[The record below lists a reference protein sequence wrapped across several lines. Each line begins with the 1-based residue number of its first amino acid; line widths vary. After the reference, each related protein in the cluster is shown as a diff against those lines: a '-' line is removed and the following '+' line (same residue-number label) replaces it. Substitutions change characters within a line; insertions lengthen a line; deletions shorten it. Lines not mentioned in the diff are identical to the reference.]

1 MTDLKIVTTDNVD
14 FTKHVNAMTAVVG
27 YVAELDKYRGNRNRP
42 NNKLYY
48 PLKLAEE
55 CGEVAEVAV
64 ALEGSR
70 RKLKKLGGV
79 NAAKLSLEEE
89 LGDVFNL
96 VFLIAEQHSL
106 DPNQVIKAATRKLYA
121 KRNVGTTHG

>member
-1 MTDLKIVTTDNVD
+1 MNKNTGIDTD
-14 FTKHVNAMTAVVG
+14 FSKHVNAMTAVVG

-55 CGEVAEVAV
+55 AGEVAEVAV

-70 RKLKKLGGV
+70 RKLKKLGG
-79 NAAKLSLEEE
+79 AAGAKLALEEE

-96 VFLIAEQHSL
+96 VFLIAEQHDL
-106 DPNQVIKAATRKLYA
+106 DPNMVIKAATQKLYT
-121 KRNVGTTHG
+121 KRNRGSSHG